1 MYSLT
6 ESYRHSTH
14 VPGLVRCVRPVRRDE
29 ELPADI
35 QGEREL
41 LLPYSA
47 PPKSSVQFERR
58 EFNYACS
65 NERGPLFLLYCSVTH
80 SPFPRSFLS
89 FPLIYLNAS
98 LETRESG
105 NNGQTPRVVGGRE
118 GGTALGRS
126 VGHWGFKRSNSTAPA
141 VINNRKVPLPS
152 ALPSLCSINDI
163 ATAAKTVARSPP

>member
-1 MYSLT
+1 MKERGDARKSESREINRSL
-6 ESYRHSTH
+6 SPSRS
-14 VPGLVRCVRPVRRDE
+14 
-29 ELPADI
+29 LPDI
-35 QGEREL
+35 ARSCARFLRALSHRLKEREL

-47 PPKSSVQFERR
+47 PPKSSVQFERIR

-105 NNGQTPRVVGGRE
+105 NNGQTRE
-118 GGTALGRS
+118 
-126 VGHWGFKRSNSTAPA
+126 
-141 VINNRKVPLPS
+141 
-152 ALPSLCSINDI
+152 
-163 ATAAKTVARSPP
+163 